1 MGKRE
6 LQILSLIVG
15 GVIPTLSLI
24 LFWWIGAGLSISQV
38 FPINESG
45 IPVIALIG
53 LAFGVALD
61 ALYLK
66 RWVLRIYDI
75 GLWLIITIYL
85 FCSLIMLAFFMGMP
99 FGNLA
104 LGSLAGVYIGRRAY
118 YSPDGYVSFTKITKR
133 MSIFTALIT
142 AGESLPFAL
151 LSLTEPNIQGLI
163 GGVTGL
169 DDQAISGWV
178 GVTIMVVVVIGIA
191 ILQYL
196 CTNKA
201 AKLAYQQGKSDRSQ
215 N

>member
-1 MGKRE
+1 MDKRE
-6 LQILSLIVG
+6 ILLVSIVMG
-15 GVIPTLSLI
+15 GVIPILSLI
-24 LFWWIGAGLSISQV
+24 LFWWIGAGLSISRV
-38 FPINESG
+38 LPINESG

-66 RWVLRIYDI
+66 RWVPRFYDL
-75 GLWLIITIYL
+75 GLWLIMPLYL
-85 FCSLIMLAFFMGMP
+85 FCSLVMLAFFMGMP
-99 FGNLA
+99 IGNLV

-118 YSPDGYVSFTKITKR
+118 YSAEGDTSFTKIAKK

-151 LSLTEPNIQGLI
+151 LSLTEPIIQGLI
-163 GGVTGL
+163 GALTGL

-201 AKLAYQQGKSDRSQ
+201 AKLAYLQGKSDRS
-215 N
+215 